1 MKICKSAAHS
11 QVSVC
16 EFLIPETLSSLTP
29 EINKPGLQQDIN
41 LSPAEGELS
50 SPGCKVIVV
59 MQKELISNIVRE
71 VLKEKGLLDSPAE
84 KPVPKRIQRSRPTP
98 AVLNVFHP
106 GVRRLEQALEQ
117 VRLIENIAARS
128 SVFTVNSARQW
139 VCGEDVKEKAGT
151 RCILDTVKPEGLEK
165 ALQKADILVLPT
177 FCFKTAA
184 KVAQLISDDQETAIV
199 LSALIQGIPVL
210 ATRDGFTLLDTLSNT
225 GIREEIESVIGKLES
240 FGMVFCETDQ
250 LAAVFQK
257 MVSNTNT
264 SAALKTE
271 KASGRRTTPGLK
283 LITAKDIQIAVNNQ
297 QDAITLAP
305 GGIIT
310 PLAKDQAKEY
320 AIKIVKLN

>member
-1 MKICKSAAHS
+1 
-11 QVSVC
+11 
-16 EFLIPETLSSLTP
+16 
-29 EINKPGLQQDIN
+29 
-41 LSPAEGELS
+41 
-50 SPGCKVIVV
+50 
-59 MQKELISNIVRE
+59 MQKDEISNIVRE
-71 VLKEKGLLDSPAE
+71 VLKEKGLPDNPVE
-84 KPVPKRIQRSRPTP
+84 KPVPKRIQRPRPTP

-106 GVRRLEQALEQ
+106 GVRKLEQALEQ

-139 VCGEDVKEKAGT
+139 VCGDDVKEKAGT

-184 KVAQLISDDQETAIV
+184 KVAQLISDNQETAIV

-210 ATRDGFTLLDTLSNT
+210 ATRDGFTLLDTLSNQ
-225 GIREEIESVIGKLES
+225 GIRKEIESVIGKLES

-257 MVSNTNT
+257 LLSNSNSPIPLGTKKDPSHGT
-264 SAALKTE
+264 A
-271 KASGRRTTPGLK
+271 PGLK
-283 LITAKDIQIAVNNQ
+283 LITAKDIQAAVFNNK
-297 QDAITLAP
+297 DSIPLAP

-310 PLAKDQAKEY
+310 PLAKDHAKEY
-320 AIKIVKLN
+320 AIRIIQT

>member
-1 MKICKSAAHS
+1 
-11 QVSVC
+11 
-16 EFLIPETLSSLTP
+16 
-29 EINKPGLQQDIN
+29 
-41 LSPAEGELS
+41 
-50 SPGCKVIVV
+50 
-59 MQKELISNIVRE
+59 MQKDEISDMVRE
-71 VLKEKGLLDSPAE
+71 VLKEKGLLDVPAE
-84 KPVPKRIQRSRPTP
+84 KTVSKRIQRPHPTP

-117 VRLIENIAARS
+117 VRLIESIAARS
-128 SVFTVNSARQW
+128 SVFTVNSARHW

-184 KVAQLISDDQETAIV
+184 KVAQLISDNQETAIV

-225 GIREEIESVIGKLES
+225 GIREEIQSVIGKLES

-250 LAAVFQK
+250 LAAMFQK
-257 MVSNTNT
+257 MVSNTNA
-264 SAALKTE
+264 SAPLRTK
-271 KASGRRTTPGLK
+271 KDSGRRKAPGFR
-283 LITAKDIQIAVNNQ
+283 LITAKDIQAAVDNK
-297 QDAITLAP
+297 QDSIPLAP

-310 PLAKDQAKEY
+310 PLARDQAKEY
-320 AIKIVKLN
+320 AIKIVISNR